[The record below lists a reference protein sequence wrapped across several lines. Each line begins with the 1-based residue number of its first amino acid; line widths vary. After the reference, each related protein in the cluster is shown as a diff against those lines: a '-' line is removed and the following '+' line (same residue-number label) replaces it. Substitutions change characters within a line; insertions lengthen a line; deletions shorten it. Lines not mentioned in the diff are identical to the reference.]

1 MAYDYLTPKWNNKNT
16 QPAEIQTPNSQGTD
30 LQQNV
35 QQNSQ
40 IMQPNISNVTQPS
53 TTQPNTTNPNQQQVT
68 TPNTT
73 VSKTPTNNVPQLGTT
88 NQVNTQQ
95 MVQPS
100 GSSIAVRQASDFNDT
115 TVQSYWNE
123 YQNGVNINDY
133 QAQINALTAIDNYR
147 ATKGLKPI
155 YTSSVLELNNQRNK
169 KIENQIKDYDN
180 EIAYAMSMGDYE
192 TAQQLG
198 QQLQDYKKM
207 VNYQTPEMDNE
218 YTYMKQ
224 LEYKS
229 RWDSSINS
237 IVQQLLTAQFTY
249 NPNDDE
255 ALMKAQQYASNVVY
269 ESMNSKGIL
278 DSTMTAQMVTKTVN
292 ELIPVYQKMAK
303 EEFYE
308 NIERLQTMANFI
320 IKLDDRDY
328 SRWGDE
334 VTRQLQKYEAKR
346 KVISDEWDRVNT
358 MGYVDNTASIL
369 LGVAP
374 RYIVA

>member
-1 MAYDYLTPKWNNKNT
+1 MAYDYLSPKWNNTNV
-16 QPAEIQTPNSQGTD
+16 QPAEIQTPNSQGTE

-53 TTQPNTTNPNQQQVT
+53 TTQPNTTNTSQQQVT
-68 TPNTT
+68 TQNTT
-73 VSKTPTNNVPQLGTT
+73 MPKVSTDNVPQLSTT
-88 NQVNTQQ
+88 NQVNNQQ
-95 MVQPS
+95 IVQPS
-100 GSSIAVRQASDFNDT
+100 GSSIAVRQAADFNDA

-155 YTSSVLELNNQRNK
+155 YTSNIYELTNQRTK
-169 KIENQIKDYDN
+169 KIENQIKDYDD
-180 EIAYAMSMGDYE
+180 EISYAMSMGDYE

-207 VNYQTPEMDNE
+207 VNYQPTMDNA
-218 YTYMKQ
+218 YTY
-224 LEYKS
+224 LINVRYKS
-229 RWDSSINS
+229 NWDNVINS
-237 IVQQLLTAQFTY
+237 ITQQLLTAQFTY
-249 NPNDDE
+249 NPSDDQ

-269 ESMNSKGIL
+269 ESMNAKGIL

-328 SRWGDE
+328 SRWNDE
-334 VTRQLQKYEAKR
+334 LTRQLQVYQAKR
-346 KVISDEWDRVNT
+346 DEIDYQWKRVNQ
-358 MGYVDNTASIL
+358 MGYVDNEASIL